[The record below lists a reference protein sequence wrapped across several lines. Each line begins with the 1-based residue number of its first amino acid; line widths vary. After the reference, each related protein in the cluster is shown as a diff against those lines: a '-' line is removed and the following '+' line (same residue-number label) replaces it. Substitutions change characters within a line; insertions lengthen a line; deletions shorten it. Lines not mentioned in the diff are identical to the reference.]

1 MSSNLTSPT
10 FLFYILFHIHHLAL
24 ASTALKYPL
33 AFLLKGAEMYR
44 DILTICWSIK
54 EVNKNLTDRKS
65 TSDFSIKYL
74 KNACSVLAGQMREI
88 SKSMPNEV
96 LEVVDKK
103 GAKKSLSLHEVAEML
118 YDPRKIVELNLID
131 NISRWA
137 RVRGLLG

>member
-1 MSSNLTSPT
+1 L
-10 FLFYILFHIHHLAL
+10 L
-24 ASTALKYPL
+24 STELKYPPSIL
-33 AFLLKGAEMYR
+33 REGAEMYR

-88 SKSMPNEV
+88 SKSMPKEV
-96 LEVVDKK
+96 LDVVDKK
-103 GAKKSLSLHEVAEML
+103 GEKKSFTLHEVAEML
-118 YDPRKIVELNLID
+118 YDTRKIMELNLID

-137 RVRGLLG
+137 RVRGTS